1 MRALRRGI
9 ASGSRGRSGDKSK
22 NAMLT
27 DHDIYLFREGTHC
40 RLHEKLGCQLDPGGA
55 GARFAVWAPNAREV
69 SVIGEWN
76 DWQPGLDRLQPR
88 TDGSGIWQG
97 RCGDVRRGQAYKYRV
112 VSNLGEHAA
121 DKADPF
127 AFCAELPPATASRA
141 WTLEH
146 EWQDAEWMRT
156 RARRNALDAPMS
168 IYELHIGSWR
178 RSHGAFFGYR
188 ELAQPLADYVRD
200 MGFTHVELL
209 PITEHPFYGSWGYQT
224 TGYFA
229 PTARYG
235 SPQDFMYLVDHL
247 HRNGIGVILDW
258 VPSHF
263 PDDTHGLGFF
273 DGSYLYEHADP
284 RQGYH
289 PEWGSSIFNYGRHE
303 VRGYLAS
310 SALFWLDRYH
320 VDGLRVD
327 AVASMLYL
335 DYARKEGEW
344 IPNRHGGRENLD
356 AIEFLRQLNAAAY
369 REHPDIV
376 TIAEESTAWPMVSRP
391 AYVGGLGFGM
401 KWNMG
406 WMHDTLAYLR
416 EDPVRRKY
424 HHGKLTFSLLYAFN
438 ENFVLP
444 LSHDEVVHG
453 KGSLM
458 GRMPGD
464 AGQQAANLRAL
475 YGYMWGHPGKKLL
488 FMGGEFGQR
497 REWTHDGELEW
508 WVTERPEHGGVQ
520 RWLRELNRVY
530 RAEPALHEIDFSHEG
545 FEWVDAND
553 AENSVF
559 TFLRKP
565 RTGGAATILVA
576 CNFTPVPRSNC
587 VIGVPVGGQWR
598 EILNSDA
605 RDYGGA
611 GWGNLGGVQAAP
623 VAAHGRPHSLT
634 VALPALSALYFRSD
648 ARG

>member
-1 MRALRRGI
+1 
-9 ASGSRGRSGDKSK
+9 
-22 NAMLT
+22 MLT
-27 DHDIYLFREGTHC
+27 DHDVYLFREGTHS
-40 RLHEKLGCQLDPGGA
+40 RLYEKLGCQLDAGGT
-55 GARFAVWAPNAREV
+55 GAEFAVWAPNARAV

-76 DWQPGLDRLQPR
+76 DWRADADPLVLRA
-88 TDGSGIWQG
+88 DGSGLWQG
-97 RCGDVRRGQAYKYRV
+97 RAGGVRRGQTYKYRIT
-112 VSNLGEHAA
+112 SDAGGETL

-127 AFCAELPPATASRA
+127 AFSAEAPPATASRA
-141 WTLEH
+141 WTLEYD
-146 EWQDAEWMRT
+146 WQDGEWMRT

-168 IYELHIGSWR
+168 VYEVHLGSWQR
-178 RSHGAFFGYR
+178 QHCSVLGYR
-188 ELAQPLADYVRD
+188 ELAHRLADYATD
-200 MGFTHVELL
+200 LGFTHVELM
-209 PITEHPFYGSWGYQT
+209 PVTEHPFYGSWGYQT

-235 SPQDFMYLVDHL
+235 TPQDFMYLVDHL
-247 HRNGIGVILDW
+247 HRRGIGVILDW

-263 PDDTHGLGFF
+263 PDDPHGLGRF

-303 VRGYLAS
+303 VRGFLAS
-310 SALFWLDRYH
+310 SGLFWLDRYH
-320 VDGLRVD
+320 IDGLRVD

-344 IPNRHGGRENLD
+344 IANRHGGRENLE
-356 AIEFLRQLNAAAY
+356 AIEFLQQFNVAAY

-391 AYVGGLGFGM
+391 VHLGGLGFGM

-416 EDPVRRKY
+416 EDPVHRKY
-424 HHGKLTFSLLYAFN
+424 HHGRLTFSLLYAFN

-464 AGQQAANLRAL
+464 TWQQAANLRTL

-497 REWTHDGELEW
+497 REWTHEGELEW
-508 WVTERPEHGGVQ
+508 WVTGHAEHGGVQ
-520 RWLRELNRVY
+520 RWLRELNRAY
-530 RAEPALHEIDFSHEG
+530 RAEAALHEIDFSAEG
-545 FEWVDAND
+545 FDWVDAND

-559 TFLRKP
+559 SFLRRP
-565 RTGGAATILVA
+565 RAHGAATVLVA
-576 CNFTPVPRSNC
+576 CNFTPVPRHNYAL
-587 VIGVPVGGQWR
+587 GVPAGGLWR

-605 RDYGGA
+605 REYGGA
-611 GWGNLGGVQAAP
+611 GWGNLGGVEAAP
-623 VAAHGRPHSLT
+623 VPAHGRPYSLSVT
-634 VALPALSALYFRSD
+634 LPPLAALYFRGGAHD
-648 ARG
+648 

>member
-1 MRALRRGI
+1 
-9 ASGSRGRSGDKSK
+9 
-22 NAMLT
+22 MLT
-27 DHDIYLFREGTHC
+27 EHDIYLFREGTHSK
-40 RLHEKLGCQLDPGGA
+40 LYEKLGCHLEPGGD
-55 GARFAVWAPNAREV
+55 GARFGVWAPNAREV

-76 DWQPGLDRLQPR
+76 GWKPGADRLQAR
-88 TDGSGIWQG
+88 TDGSGIWEG
-97 RCGDVRRGQAYKYRV
+97 RIAGVQRGQAYKYRIDSG
-112 VSNLGEHAA
+112 VSNQVTE
-121 DKADPF
+121 KADPYGF
-127 AFCAELPPATASRA
+127 AAELPPATGSRA
-141 WTLEH
+141 WTLEYD
-146 EWQDAEWMRT
+146 WQDADWMRT
-156 RARRNALDAPMS
+156 RAARNALDAPMA
-168 IYELHIGSWR
+168 IYEMHIGSWR
-178 RSHGAFFGYR
+178 RKDGEFLGYR
-188 ELAQPLADYVRD
+188 ELAQPLAEYLRWL
-200 MGFTHVELL
+200 GFTHVELM
-209 PITEHPFYGSWGYQT
+209 PVTEHPFYGSWGYQT

-235 SPQDFMYLVDHL
+235 TPQDFMYLVDYL
-247 HRNGIGVILDW
+247 HRAGIGVILDW

-263 PDDTHGLGFF
+263 PDDAHGLGFF

-289 PEWGSSIFNYGRHE
+289 PEWGSSIFNYGRNE
-303 VRGYLAS
+303 VRGFLAS
-310 SALFWLDRYH
+310 SGLFWLDRYH
-320 VDGLRVD
+320 IDGLRVD

-344 IPNRHGGRENLD
+344 IPNRHGGRENLE
-356 AIEFLRQLNAAAY
+356 AIEFLRQFNAAAY
-369 REHPDIV
+369 RDHPDII

-391 AYVGGLGFGM
+391 IYLGGLGFGM
-401 KWNMG
+401 KWNLG

-416 EDPVRRKY
+416 EDPVYRKF

-438 ENFVLP
+438 ENFLLP

-458 GRMPGD
+458 GKMPGD
-464 AGQQAANLRAL
+464 PWQQSANLRTL

-488 FMGGEFGQR
+488 FMGCEFGQR

-508 WVTERPEHGGVQ
+508 WVTDRPEHGGVQ
-520 RWLRELNRVY
+520 RWMRELNRVY
-530 RAEPALHEIDFSHEG
+530 REEPALHEIDFSHEG

-565 RTGGAATILVA
+565 KTRGAATVLVA
-576 CNFTPVPRSNC
+576 CNFTPLPRSNY
-587 VIGVPVGGQWR
+587 VIGVPSGGLWR

-605 RDYGGA
+605 REYGGA

-634 VALPALSALYFRSD
+634 VTLPPLAALYFRSD
-648 ARG
+648 THG